1 MLIVV
6 LQNDHSHRLGHAFG
20 PLCGLTGPQTSK
32 CSISPD
38 LGPIKIEIEHN
49 SRSVRSTL
57 ISSPESIRWD
67 ASAVPERDRKLTP
80 HPQAIP
86 TRPRGIKFPISKI
99 QDAVSV
105 AD

>member
-6 LQNDHSHRLGHAFG
+6 LQNDPSHRLGHVFG
-20 PLCGLTGPQTSK
+20 PFCGLTGPQTSK

-38 LGPIKIEIEHN
+38 LGPIKVEIEHN

-86 TRPRGIKFPISKI
+86 TRPRGIKFSIRYLHLCGG
-99 QDAVSV
+99 AGL
-105 AD
+105 